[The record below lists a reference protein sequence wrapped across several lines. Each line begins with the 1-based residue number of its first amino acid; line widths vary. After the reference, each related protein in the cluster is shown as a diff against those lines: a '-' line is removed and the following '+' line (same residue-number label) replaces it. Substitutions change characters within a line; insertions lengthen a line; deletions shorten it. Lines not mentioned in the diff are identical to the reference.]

1 MTATKEDTNKTAL
14 DLVAGFKYM
23 LTTDKGLITF
33 LIFFE
38 FSVIMFLGSF
48 SEPVQQ
54 VFGGPLIPISLPVV
68 DRVSR
73 IIMLY
78 HSLAVPFLAAIVIF
92 VLSFFSV
99 RPRFESQVRWSIMIG
114 AVLTAIGGLTF
125 AYISPYNW
133 VAHGIY
139 IFGLS
144 ISFYAGILLLLGLFP
159 TKNFPDPKLNQE
171 GPYFFGL
178 HLEHINLVLV
188 AIAILIST
196 AIGAYVGAN
205 FGQAGMENGFLAEEI
220 VRVEQHNLF
229 ERMVVSHL
237 HVMIALL
244 DAAVMLVVFRYSG
257 IKGRWF
263 KIAQI
268 LTIPGTITLAIGAW
282 LVLPDFP
289 PAHMVINIGA
299 IFLLSAALILT
310 VGGWNETIKGSLG
323 DSYNASPFSVKI
335 KALLREP
342 VKFGMYFQFFWVNL
356 VVTIPGIYV
365 AFNLDTYRSYP
376 LEGEGGALAGLEYAF
391 NVGHW
396 HVLATLTAIIV
407 LFLAMDYFGIKKGR
421 LRDAM
426 AWLLIIGTIIAFS
439 FATLYTLPLR
449 QGLEGTIF
457 VIVDIGVM
465 IMFLGIT
472 LFVLRRLIDIFFSSS
487 NA

>member
-1 MTATKEDTNKTAL
+1 MTVKKEEQDKNAL
-14 DLVAGFKYM
+14 DLIAGFRHIF
-23 LTTDKGLITF
+23 TSDKGLIAF

-38 FSVIMFLGSF
+38 FAIIMFLGSF
-48 SEPVQQ
+48 SDPIQQ
-54 VFGGPLIPISLPVV
+54 VFGGPLIPISLPLV

-92 VLSFFSV
+92 VLSFFSI

-114 AVLTAIGGLTF
+114 AVLTTIGGLTF
-125 AYISPYNW
+125 AYLSPYNW
-133 VAHGIY
+133 IAHGIY

-159 TKNFPDPKLNQE
+159 TKNFPDPKLNE
-171 GPYFFGL
+171 DGPYLFGL

-188 AIAILIST
+188 AIAILVST

-205 FGQAGMENGFLAEEI
+205 FGQAGLENGFLAEEI
-220 VRVEQHNLF
+220 VRAEHHNLF

-237 HVMIALL
+237 HIMIALL
-244 DAAVMLVVFRYSG
+244 DAAIMLVVFRYSG
-257 IKGRWF
+257 LKGRWL
-263 KIAQI
+263 KIGQI
-268 LTIPGTITLAIGAW
+268 ITIPGTIILAIGAW

-289 PAHMVINIGA
+289 SAHMVINVGA
-299 IFLLSAALILT
+299 MFLLSAALILT
-310 VGGWNETIKGSLG
+310 IGGWNETIKGELG
-323 DSYNASPFSVKI
+323 DSYSSTPFSGKI

-342 VKFGMYFQFFWVNL
+342 VKLGMYFQFFWVNL

-376 LEGEGGALAGLEYAF
+376 LASEGGAFAGLEYAF

-407 LFLAMDYFGIKKGR
+407 LFMAMDYFGIKKGR
-421 LRDAM
+421 IRDSM
-426 AWLLIIGTIIAFS
+426 AWLLIIGTIIAFL
-439 FATLYTLPLR
+439 FATLYMLPVR
-449 QGLEGTIF
+449 EGIEEMLFVVIDIGVAIMFAGITIF
-457 VIVDIGVM
+457 VVNH
-465 IMFLGIT
+465 LYN
-472 LFVLRRLIDIFFSSS
+472 IFFGSS